1 LYYFHYIFDIMLVMN
16 LPLILAAFGLATSV
30 VASPIGMGEANRAV
44 VRDAQPVAR
53 AIQPGAVPRLAKR
66 TDDKAKVHCHEYQ
79 HVSKH
84 GLCANDRIRRN

>member
-1 LYYFHYIFDIMLVMN
+1 MLVMN

-30 VASPIGMGEANRAV
+30 VASPISMGEANSAV
-44 VRDAQPVAR
+44 VRDAPPVAR

-66 TDDKAKVHCHEYQ
+66 TGDDAKVHCHKHQ

-84 GLCANDRIRRN
+84 GLCANNRIRRN